1 MFSLQGDSEPHIRN
15 VFTLNTCGKIVGSDV
30 ISFDK
35 EQKLLENWAEF
46 VRISDPDIITG
57 YNINN
62 FDTPYLIN
70 RCALLKGITCNLFL
84 TLFEFMSF

>member
-30 ISFDK
+30 ISFEK
-35 EQKLLENWAEF
+35 EEKLLENWAEF

-70 RCALLKGITCNLFL
+70 R
-84 TLFEFMSF
+84 